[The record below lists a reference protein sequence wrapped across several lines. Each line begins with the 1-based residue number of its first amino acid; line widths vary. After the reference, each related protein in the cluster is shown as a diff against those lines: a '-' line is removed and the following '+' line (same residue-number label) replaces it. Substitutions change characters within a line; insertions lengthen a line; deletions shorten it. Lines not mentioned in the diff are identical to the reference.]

1 MKMEGRKMKE
11 KIKKALECLVD
22 NGIERDEAGG
32 VLQALGYIL
41 CDEEWEDIIFMVESE
56 GLDD

>member
-1 MKMEGRKMKE
+1 MKE

-22 NGIERDEAGG
+22 NGIERDESGV

-41 CDEEWEDIIFMVESE
+41 CNEEWGDVIFMIESE
-56 GLDD
+56 GSDD

>member
-1 MKMEGRKMKE
+1 MKE

-22 NGIERDEAGG
+22 NGIERDEAGV

-56 GLDD
+56 GVD